1 MHSVASETSAVYC
14 PVSCPWLAEAG
25 VPPGGPS
32 RSSAARPALWDSG
45 FPGEGGLRIYA
56 GPSEGGE
63 SLGGDAG
70 GSPPGCEGSGE
81 GGGSEQPLR
90 PSPSV
95 RPQGSPLVF
104 FFFLRGLRR
113 ACSSPGGAGRS
124 GAFYRCWQNAPDL
137 APQLLVPA
145 SVPPVASWGLS
156 PGSWRR
162 GKGARPGRTALGAL
176 WRGERS
182 TDRKDHPGGVGDC
195 RQKAGYGLLP
205 KAFQPSG
212 RGRGWR

>member
-1 MHSVASETSAVYC
+1 MSLVSRGWE
-14 PVSCPWLAEAG
+14 PVLQLLRL
-25 VPPGGPS
+25 PPGGPS
-32 RSSAARPALWDSG
+32 RSSAAHPALWDSS

-70 GSPPGCEGSGE
+70 GSPSGCE

-90 PSPSV
+90 PSPAV

-104 FFFLRGLRR
+104 LRR

-124 GAFYRCWQNAPDL
+124 DAFYRCWQNAPDL

-162 GKGARPGRTALGAL
+162 GKGTRPGRTALGAL

-182 TDRKDHPGGVGDC
+182 TDRKEHPGGVWDC

-205 KAFQPSG
+205 KV
-212 RGRGWR
+212 

>member
-1 MHSVASETSAVYC
+1 MVMLVGAPQDAR
-14 PVSCPWLAEAG
+14 G
-25 VPPGGPS
+25 
-32 RSSAARPALWDSG
+32 AARGVDPSSPYAPAH
-45 FPGEGGLRIYA
+45 PCALR
-56 GPSEGGE
+56 GPH
-63 SLGGDAG
+63 LF
-70 GSPPGCEGSGE
+70 
-81 GGGSEQPLR
+81 
-90 PSPSV
+90 
-95 RPQGSPLVF
+95 F